1 MGDSVEMSW
10 AKLPIK
16 DQSIQGGRPPG
27 VKQDRCEHLSLTCTL
42 SAKGQSSILKVLR
55 TYLILEYYTFAEL
68 NLGCTHFCN
77 LSFNQNWLIYL
88 SYRNETK
95 MRLYRSL
102 ILPITLYG
110 CEAWRLRSAEDKKKL
125 LFEMAAL
132 RKILGVC
139 IIDKMRN
146 DDIRKALNQTEM
158 IMQKFMKENISGL
171 VVYFAWIKTG
181 LQI

>member
-1 MGDSVEMSW
+1 
-10 AKLPIK
+10 
-16 DQSIQGGRPPG
+16 
-27 VKQDRCEHLSLTCTL
+27 
-42 SAKGQSSILKVLR
+42 
-55 TYLILEYYTFAEL
+55 
-68 NLGCTHFCN
+68 
-77 LSFNQNWLIYL
+77 
-88 SYRNETK
+88 
-95 MRLYRSL
+95 
-102 ILPITLYG
+102 
-110 CEAWRLRSAEDKKKL
+110 
-125 LFEMAAL
+125 MAAL

>member
-1 MGDSVEMSW
+1 
-10 AKLPIK
+10 
-16 DQSIQGGRPPG
+16 
-27 VKQDRCEHLSLTCTL
+27 
-42 SAKGQSSILKVLR
+42 
-55 TYLILEYYTFAEL
+55 
-68 NLGCTHFCN
+68 
-77 LSFNQNWLIYL
+77 
-88 SYRNETK
+88 

-110 CEAWRLRSAEDKKKL
+110 CEAWRLRSAEDKKL